1 MLDRHGNTL
10 HKTGKIR
17 NLFGKIIKLIKQLND
32 GNGGREDEA
41 DGRGGI
47 PPDQMGSGGA
57 GAGRLVGYQRTGSR
71 GTGVCSAS
79 QLPHWVPQTNGETR
93 RGACRQKHCRQ
104 RR

>member
-57 GAGRLVGYQRTGSR
+57 GAGRLVGYQRTG
-71 GTGVCSAS
+71 
-79 QLPHWVPQTNGETR
+79 
-93 RGACRQKHCRQ
+93 
-104 RR
+104 